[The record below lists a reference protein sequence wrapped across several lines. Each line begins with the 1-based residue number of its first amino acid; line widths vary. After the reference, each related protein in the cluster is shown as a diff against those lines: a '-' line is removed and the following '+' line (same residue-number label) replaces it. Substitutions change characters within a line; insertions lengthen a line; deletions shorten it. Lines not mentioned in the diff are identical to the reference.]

1 MTHKLNPNYP
11 LTAEDIN
18 QLVDNIRSLTK
29 LPYES
34 DFVLLATASELQQLF
49 PAHLGWADPRT
60 ISQLLV
66 QRGIPYKPIEGTMRR
81 FAIPL
86 GSEALAALSTNT
98 RVTIKHKSQL
108 PCSETKGLDFALQ
121 TLLSEDPAHIILV
134 DYATMRRAF
143 PHIIGATVTDHA
155 LTAALTRISGIRMRS
170 NDKKWRFV
178 LQLNDE
184 ANAIY
189 SRQLTLDEEET
200 D

>member
-1 MTHKLNPNYP
+1 MTHKINPNYP
-11 LTAEDIN
+11 LTPEDVN
-18 QLVDNIRSLTK
+18 QLIDNIRSLTK

-34 DFVLLATASELQQLF
+34 DFVLLATARELQSLF
-49 PAHLGWADPRT
+49 PAHLGWASSKT
-60 ISQLLV
+60 VSKLLT
-66 QRGIPYKPIEGTMRR
+66 QRGLPYAELAGPTRR

-121 TLLSEDPAHIILV
+121 TLLSEDPAHIVLV
-134 DYATMRRAF
+134 DYPTMRRAF
-143 PHIIGATVTDHA
+143 PHIIGANVTDHA
-155 LTAALTRISGIRMRS
+155 LTSALTRISGIRMRS